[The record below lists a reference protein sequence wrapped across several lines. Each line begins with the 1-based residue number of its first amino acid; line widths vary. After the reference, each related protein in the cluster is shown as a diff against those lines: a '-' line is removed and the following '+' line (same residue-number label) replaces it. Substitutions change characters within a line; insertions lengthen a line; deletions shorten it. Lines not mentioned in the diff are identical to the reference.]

1 MELLFAILCLIL
13 AVFPIIWEAKE
24 DSLSKKENG
33 EPYDYNKK
41 IEPFFYCL
49 LFTTTMTTLG
59 IILHVIDYASSW
71 NFVNDVIKVS
81 LWYVSLRIMLFDY
94 IHNIYRYKN
103 GLSKELDLFY
113 LGTTSS
119 TDKLLKRW
127 GINYLLLALLRFL
140 FGELL
145 IILAI
150 FL

>member
-1 MELLFAILCLIL
+1 
-13 AVFPIIWEAKE
+13 
-24 DSLSKKENG
+24 
-33 EPYDYNKK
+33 
-41 IEPFFYCL
+41 
-49 LFTTTMTTLG
+49 MTTLG
-59 IILHVIDYASSW
+59 VMLHVIEYTSSW
-71 NFVNDVIKVS
+71 SFINSIIKVS

-113 LGTTSS
+113 LGATSS